1 MQAFAATKTILVVD
15 DCEPICELIQILL
28 VQAGYEV
35 HTSINGGDA
44 LRIAQAVPEL
54 HLTICSTDLQDMRP
68 EECVEECAHCH
79 PRAAIL
85 FLSDSA
91 EQMQISRPFT
101 VLDKPFTVIELRSA
115 VEWAL
120 RDGADEATGPAR

>member
-1 MQAFAATKTILVVD
+1 MQAFAAAKTVLVVD
-15 DCEPICELIQILL
+15 DYEPICELIQLLL
-28 VQAGYEV
+28 VQVGFEV

-54 HLTICSTDLQDMRP
+54 HLTICSTDLQDMRA
-68 EECVEECAHCH
+68 EECVEGCARCH

-85 FLSDSA
+85 FLSDSDR
-91 EQMQISRPFT
+91 QIRTSRRFT
-101 VLDKPFTVIELRSA
+101 VLDKPFAVIELRSA

-120 RDGADEATGPAR
+120 RDTADEATGPAR